1 MLGIYRG
8 RTLFSSI
15 FCLILYVPWVCKI
28 KTEEEWSM
36 KLSMNEAWMKLTMIV
51 NDKTASVEPLGGY
64 RAPGREEFWKAQS
77 EILQNITGCGFSGQ
91 GKSTD
96 AWT

>member
-1 MLGIYRG
+1 
-8 RTLFSSI
+8 
-15 FCLILYVPWVCKI
+15 
-28 KTEEEWSM
+28 
-36 KLSMNEAWMKLTMIV
+36 MKLTMIV
-51 NDKTASVEPLGGY
+51 NDKTASVEPLRGY
-64 RAPGREEFWKAQS
+64 RAPGRAEFWKAQS